1 MKMQNQSFHKEVD
14 NKYNNDLDYISENCN
29 YCGLELIRVEDILVD
44 EDNNY
49 CCHDCNLYHKLNAK
63 EIKEI

>member
-1 MKMQNQSFHKEVD
+1 MTKQKVLNHNIEDD
-14 NKYNNDLDYISENCN
+14 NDDLDYISENCN

-44 EDNNY
+44 EENNY
-49 CCHDCNLYHKLNAK
+49 ICHDCNLYHKLNAK

>member
-1 MKMQNQSFHKEVD
+1 MTKQKVLNHNIEDD
-14 NKYNNDLDYISENCN
+14 NDDLDYISENCN